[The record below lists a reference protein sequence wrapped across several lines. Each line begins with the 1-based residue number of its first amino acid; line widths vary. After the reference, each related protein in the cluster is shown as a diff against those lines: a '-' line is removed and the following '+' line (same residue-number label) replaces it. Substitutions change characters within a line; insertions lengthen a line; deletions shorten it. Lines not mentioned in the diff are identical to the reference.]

1 MITRKLGKEEE
12 RDHATNDLTHFTTS
26 FRYMQIVFDLEY
38 TLLQRVALLVIPVV
52 AAGSI
57 YTHLKT
63 VSVQIKWFPH
73 SELGGET

>member
-1 MITRKLGKEEE
+1 MKVLEFNSEN
-12 RDHATNDLTHFTTS
+12 ATNDLTHFTTS

-73 SELGGET
+73 SELVGET